1 MNYEPVIGIETHV
14 ELKTLSK
21 MFCPCPAYHFGKEP
35 NTLTCPVCL
44 GLPGALP
51 VPNKKA
57 IEWTI
62 QIGKALGNEIKLK
75 SKFDRK
81 HYFYP
86 DLPKGYQ
93 LSQYDQP
100 FCEGGELD
108 TSLGKVRI
116 TRVHLEE
123 DTGKLQ
129 HTELDGHKVSLV
141 DFNRS
146 GVPLVEIVTEP
157 DITSAAHAK
166 EYTQTL
172 QKIIRFLGVSDA
184 DMEKGTMR
192 LEANISLR
200 PVGSKELP
208 NYKIEVKNLNSFR
221 FLEKAIAFEIER
233 QAEILDRGE
242 IPTQETRGF
251 SEAKQ
256 ATYPQRTKEEAQD
269 YRYFPE
275 PDIPPL
281 VFTQHDVD
289 TIVSSMPLL
298 PFDYRKELLEKYSV
312 REDYLEPL
320 TASSPL
326 AAFTLK
332 SMSLAREQGIEPAK
346 IANTLVNN
354 NIDIASL
361 SPAQFVSSLKPQP
374 SDTSLSNEALEA
386 LIAQSVQANP
396 QLVEKYKSGKTAVL
410 GAFVGDIMKR
420 AQGKA
425 DPKIVMSTLTQR
437 LQSLSS

>member
-21 MFCPCPAYHFGKEP
+21 MFCPCPADHFGKEP

-62 QIGKALGNEIKLK
+62 QIGKALGNTIKLK

-100 FCEGGELD
+100 LCEGGQLE
-108 TSLGKVRI
+108 TTIGSVRI

-129 HTELDGHKVSLV
+129 HTQLDGHKVSLV

-200 PVGSKELP
+200 PVGSKHLP
-208 NYKIEVKNLNSFR
+208 KYKVEVKNLNSYR

-256 ATYPQRTKEEAQD
+256 ATYAQRTKEEAQD

-275 PDIPPL
+275 PDIPPIIL
-281 VFTQHDVD
+281 TQHDVD
-289 TIVSSMPLL
+289 SIVSVMPRL
-298 PFDYRKELLEKYSV
+298 PADYRKVLVETYSL

-320 TASSPL
+320 TASSAL
-326 AAFTLK
+326 ASFTIKALEA
-332 SMSLAREQGIEPAK
+332 AREQGIDTNK
-346 IANTLVNN
+346 VVNTLVNTN
-354 NIDIASL
+354 VSIDSL
-361 SPAQFVSSLKPQP
+361 SPAQFVNSLKPTEQANLIT
-374 SDTSLSNEALEA
+374 DEALQLA
-386 LIAQSVQANP
+386 ISQSIEENP
-396 QLVEKYKSGKTAVL
+396 ELVAKFKAGKTAVL

-420 AQGKA
+420 TKGQANPATLPQ
-425 DPKIVMSTLTQR
+425 KIQNAIE
-437 LQSLSS
+437 QHND

>member
-21 MFCPCPAYHFGKEP
+21 MFCTCPADHFGKEP

-100 FCEGGELD
+100 LCEGGELD

-172 QKIIRFLGVSDA
+172 QKIIRFIGVSDA

-242 IPTQETRGF
+242 TPIQETRGF
-251 SEAKQ
+251 SESKQ
-256 ATYPQRTKEEAQD
+256 ATYSQRTKEEAQD

-281 VFTQHDVD
+281 IFTQHDVD
-289 TIVSSMPLL
+289 TIVSSMPRL
-298 PFDYRKELLEKYSV
+298 PFDYRKELVEKYAV

-320 TASSPL
+320 TASPAIAS
-326 AAFTLK
+326 FTLK
-332 SMSLAREQGIEPAK
+332 SLEIARDQGIDGAK
-346 IANTLVNN
+346 VVNTLVNSN
-354 NIDIASL
+354 VAIASI

-374 SDTSLSNEALEA
+374 SESSMSTEDLKARIEQSLQE
-386 LIAQSVQANP
+386 NP
-396 QLVEKYKSGKTAVL
+396 DLVEKYKSGKTAIV

-420 AQGKA
+420 TQGKA
-425 DPKIVMSTLTQR
+425 DPKSVMAALIQALKTL
-437 LQSLSS
+437 

>member
-21 MFCPCPAYHFGKEP
+21 MFCPCPADHFGKEP

-62 QIGKALGNEIKLK
+62 QIGKVLGNEIKLK

-100 FCEGGELD
+100 LCEGGKLD
-108 TSLGKVRI
+108 TSLGMVRI

-200 PVGSKELP
+200 PIGSKELP

-242 IPTQETRGF
+242 TPIQETRGF
-251 SEAKQ
+251 SESKQ
-256 ATYPQRTKEEAQD
+256 ATYSQRTKEEAQD

-281 VFTQHDVD
+281 IFTQHDVD
-289 TIVSSMPLL
+289 TIVSSMPRL
-298 PFDYRKELLEKYSV
+298 PFDYRKELVEKYAV

-320 TASSPL
+320 TASPAIAS
-326 AAFTLK
+326 FTLK
-332 SMSLAREQGIEPAK
+332 SLEIARDQGIDGAK
-346 IANTLVNN
+346 VVNTLVNSN
-354 NIDIASL
+354 VAIASI

-374 SDTSLSNEALEA
+374 SESSMSTEDLKARIEQSLQE
-386 LIAQSVQANP
+386 NP
-396 QLVEKYKSGKTAVL
+396 DLVEKYKSGKTAIV

-420 AQGKA
+420 TQGKA
-425 DPKIVMSTLTQR
+425 DPKSVMAALIQALKTL
-437 LQSLSS
+437 